1 MKKPVR
7 YTLYGIIGLICIV
20 AIFVGVIA
28 VEFKDEGSSNNNKV
42 NLGDNSIV
50 LAETQD
56 KETLLSLFENEF
68 YASNF
73 DDSKIKKI
81 DSSKPLVYNAVQL
94 KENKNDKYEIN
105 LNIPIININSELA
118 MKCNQFTQKLFVEKA
133 KEVIENSDN
142 EDYKFS
148 VCNISFT
155 SYVNNNILSV
165 AIKEEIKE
173 GDSKQRVVLQTY
185 NINLETNQLVTIAD
199 ILQER
204 GLDIDVVQK
213 KIDAMVKQMIED
225 AETIKASGY
234 EVYNRNADDLIYK
247 VENTSIFMQ
256 GPNGELYIIYP
267 YGNITETSAI
277 DVLKI

>member
-7 YTLYGIIGLICIV
+7 YTLYGIIGIVCII

-28 VEFKDEGSSNNNKV
+28 VEFKDEGNNNNNKV
-42 NLGDNSIV
+42 NSNENNLV

-56 KETLLSLFENEF
+56 KELLLSLFENEF
-68 YASNF
+68 YSSNF
-73 DDSKIKKI
+73 DDSKVKKI
-81 DSSKPLVYNAVQL
+81 DSTKPLVYNAVQL
-94 KENKNDKYEIN
+94 IENKNDKYE
-105 LNIPIININSELA
+105 LNINIPLINIKSDLA
-118 MKCNQFTQKLFVEKA
+118 LKCNQFTQKQFVEKA
-133 KEVIENSDN
+133 KEIIENSEN
-142 EDYKFS
+142 EDSKFS

-155 SYVNNNILSV
+155 SYINNNILSV
-165 AIKEEIKE
+165 AIKEDIKV
-173 GDSKQRVVLQTY
+173 GDSKQRTVLQTY
-185 NINLETNQLVTIAD
+185 NINLETNKLVTIAD

-204 GLDIDVVQK
+204 GLDEEVVQK
-213 KIDAMVKQMIED
+213 KIDVMIKQMIED
-225 AETIKASGY
+225 SETIKASGY